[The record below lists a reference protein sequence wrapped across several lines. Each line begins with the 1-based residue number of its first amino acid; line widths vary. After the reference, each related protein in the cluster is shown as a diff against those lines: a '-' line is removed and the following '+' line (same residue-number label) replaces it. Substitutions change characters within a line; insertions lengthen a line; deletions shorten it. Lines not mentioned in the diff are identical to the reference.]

1 MQKLALETTAN
12 LKDHE
17 NKGSDEGI
25 KLPFL
30 HLTMPTEYYL
40 VPKPLVEGHLAD
52 RIQRSSSYT
61 KSPAV
66 SWAYIF
72 EYEIL
77 TVEIEKFAWCSGD
90 GIVLP
95 FGPSLC
101 WINAPLHCPEN
112 EQPPQYKQQQNL
124 HRSSHHRHVGR
135 FSTHNPVINA
145 VVQVS
150 SSESV

>member
-1 MQKLALETTAN
+1 M
-12 LKDHE
+12 E
-17 NKGSDEGI
+17 NKVSDEGI
-25 KLPFL
+25 KTSLPSSDD
-30 HLTMPTEYYL
+30 
-40 VPKPLVEGHLAD
+40 AN
-52 RIQRSSSYT
+52 RILSCPQTPGGRKVILQTAFKDHNPRTQSRQFHEHI
-61 KSPAV
+61 
-66 SWAYIF
+66 YIF
-72 EYEIL
+72 EYKIL

-90 GIVLP
+90 GIFLP